1 MGCAAVAG
9 EGRGLVRV
17 TVVVRGGAHVCLGC
31 VVRVCGEA
39 DAIAEAGRGKV
50 AARKGS
56 AVNG

>member
-1 MGCAAVAG
+1 
-9 EGRGLVRV
+9 
-17 TVVVRGGAHVCLGC
+17 VRGGAHVCLGC